1 MGKNG
6 KVFCRDTG
14 LKFLN
19 KILYIYI
26 LSIIYILRYIY
37 IYINIYILDI
47 YMYIY

>member
-37 IYINIYILDI
+37 IRYIQVYILS
-47 YMYIY
+47 Y

>member
-37 IYINIYILDI
+37 ILDI